1 MKAIDKPVYLIIIT
15 LLFLF
20 SSCGESVNNSKGE
33 FNGTDFCLMIGT
45 DDIRSVFNLN
55 SGVEIEQDKNLDQI
69 CYYKW
74 TADDINYTIRL
85 TKAKWDQKS
94 SAEVNKTWEK
104 QNESNYNK
112 YDLETVQGVGDK
124 ASWSDYEK
132 GQLRFVADGYFFY
145 LSLYNDSSSESPEG
159 KQDRID
165 KAAQLAN
172 VIIDKM

>member
-20 SSCGESVNNSKGE
+20 SSCGESGNNSKGE

-55 SGVEIEQDKNLDQI
+55 NGVEIEQDKNLDQI

-74 TADDINYTIRL
+74 TADDINYTIRF

-94 SAEVNKTWEK
+94 SAEVDRKSTRLN
-104 QNESNYNK
+104 
-112 YDLETVQGVGDK
+112 
-124 ASWSDYEK
+124 
-132 GQLRFVADGYFFY
+132 
-145 LSLYNDSSSESPEG
+145 SSHV
-159 KQDRID
+159 RISYAVFCL
-165 KAAQLAN
+165 K
-172 VIIDKM
+172 KKKKKKK